1 MEKIKKIQLLIIMF
15 GLVSL
20 FGDLIYESAKSIN
33 GQYLLLLGAS
43 ASIIGFFSGLTELL
57 SNFLRFV
64 FGFASDKTKK
74 YWFFIIFGY
83 FLLIS
88 IPLLALAKTWQVA
101 FIFIL
106 FERIGKAIRG
116 PARDTIVSFLTK
128 KTKNIGFSFG
138 IIELLDQV
146 GALIGP
152 IILGFLFLVYSQNQ
166 INIYRFAYS
175 ILSLPFIILIFVL
188 FLAYSYSR
196 NIKIEVSKNV
206 KKERLTKIFWF
217 YTLFSFFT
225 FLGFINFAI
234 LGYHF
239 KLNKIFPDYIIVFL
253 YSLAMLSDALI
264 APFIGKIYD
273 RVKKVYKVNLL
284 FIIPS
289 LSILI
294 PFFIFSESKF
304 LIIIAIL
311 LYGFVIGTQETIMR
325 AFIADVSPISKRGIA
340 YGIYSF
346 ILGASLFIGSSLIG
360 YLYEISLTYLTFFIV
375 FSQTFSMTFL
385 IIIRKLLTS

>member
-1 MEKIKKIQLLIIMF
+1 
-15 GLVSL
+15 
-20 FGDLIYESAKSIN
+20 
-33 GQYLLLLGAS
+33 
-43 ASIIGFFSGLTELL
+43 
-57 SNFLRFV
+57 
-64 FGFASDKTKK
+64 
-74 YWFFIIFGY
+74 
-83 FLLIS
+83 
-88 IPLLALAKTWQVA
+88 
-101 FIFIL
+101 
-106 FERIGKAIRG
+106 
-116 PARDTIVSFLTK
+116 
-128 KTKNIGFSFG
+128 
-138 IIELLDQV
+138 
-146 GALIGP
+146 
-152 IILGFLFLVYSQNQ
+152 GFLFLVYSQNQ

-196 NIKIEVSKNV
+196 NIKIEVSRNV